1 MYKDKHIPKDMVSF
15 MRMEL
20 TGIKDMASF
29 CLVGIIWNHDIWLE
43 AKNLEKCFQKVFL
56 NYFNSAST
64 DKTKAKPYFSTY

>member
-29 CLVGIIWNHDIWLE
+29 CLVGIIWNHDIWQE
-43 AKNLEKCFQKVFL
+43 AKTLEKCFQKKCF
-56 NYFNSAST
+56 
-64 DKTKAKPYFSTY
+64 